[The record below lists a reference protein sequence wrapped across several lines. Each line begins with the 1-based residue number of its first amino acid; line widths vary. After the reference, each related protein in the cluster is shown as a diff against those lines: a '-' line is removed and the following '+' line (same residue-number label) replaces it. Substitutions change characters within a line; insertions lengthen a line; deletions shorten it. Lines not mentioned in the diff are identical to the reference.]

1 MEAQERVESSPSNLR
16 IKTPTESPVYFA
28 HRYHNNS
35 NKNETYENALR
46 IAKAQL
52 KRYENDPERNT
63 SNNRNEAIE
72 FLRNTKIPQLIK
84 QIEQR
89 KRTCQRVTNAITG
102 TVRSVCGIQRH
113 RTRKARTQ
121 RKKTRRVR

>member
-1 MEAQERVESSPSNLR
+1 MEAQERVESSPSDLR
-16 IKTPTESPVYFA
+16 IKTPTESPVHFV

-52 KRYENDPERNT
+52 KRYENDPEWNT

-113 RTRKARTQ
+113 RTRKNRRS
-121 RKKTRRVR
+121 RKLTRRVR

>member
-16 IKTPTESPVYFA
+16 IKTPTESQVYFA

-52 KRYENDPERNT
+52 KRYENDPEWNT

-72 FLRNTKIPQLIK
+72 FLRNTKIPKLIK

-113 RTRKARTQ
+113 RTRKNRQ
-121 RKKTRRVR
+121 SRKLTRRVR

>member
-1 MEAQERVESSPSNLR
+1 MQEQDRVESSPSNLR
-16 IKTPTESPVYFA
+16 IKTPTEAPVYFA
-28 HRYHNNS
+28 KRYHNNS

-52 KRYENDPERNT
+52 KRYENDPEWNT

-89 KRTCQRVTNAITG
+89 KRTCQKVTNAITG

-113 RTRKARTQ
+113 RTRKNRRS
-121 RKKTRRVR
+121 RKMTRRVR